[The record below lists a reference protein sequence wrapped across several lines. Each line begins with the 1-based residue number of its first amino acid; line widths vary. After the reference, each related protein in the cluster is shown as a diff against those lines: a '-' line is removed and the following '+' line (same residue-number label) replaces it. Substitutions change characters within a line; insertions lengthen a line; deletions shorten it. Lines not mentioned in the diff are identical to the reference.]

1 MGRNHERLRVFH
13 EGHSLLL
20 AVYRHTQ
27 TFPREEWFGLRAQ
40 MRRAA
45 VSITCNVVEGNAR
58 NTSRDYLRFLHI
70 ALGSSSELKYLV
82 GLAEELGFVA
92 GEEWTEVQNRCDR
105 LVRQLQRLVDRME
118 TIAESDRAS
127 T

>member
-1 MGRNHERLRVFH
+1 MARNHEQLRVFH
-13 EGHSLLL
+13 EGHALVL

-27 TFPREEWFGLRAQ
+27 AFPREEWFGLRAQ

-45 VSITCNVVEGNAR
+45 VSVTCNLVEGNAR
-58 NTSRDYLRFLHI
+58 GTNRDYVRFLHI
-70 ALGSSSELKYLV
+70 ALGSSCELKYLV

-92 GEEWTEVQNRCDR
+92 GPEWTEVQYRCDR

-118 TIAESDRAS
+118 AITESDRPS

>member
-13 EGHSLLL
+13 EGHALVL
-20 AVYRHTQ
+20 AVYRHPQ
-27 TFPREEWFGLRAQ
+27 AFPREEWFGLRAQ

-45 VSITCNVVEGNAR
+45 VSVTCNVVEGNAR
-58 NTSRDYLRFLHI
+58 GTTRDYLRFLHI
-70 ALGSSSELKYLV
+70 ALGSSCELKYLV

-92 GEEWTEVQNRCDR
+92 GPEWTEVRNRCDS

-118 TIAESDRAS
+118 TIADNDRPA

>member
-1 MGRNHERLRVFH
+1 
-13 EGHSLLL
+13 
-20 AVYRHTQ
+20 
-27 TFPREEWFGLRAQ
+27 

-45 VSITCNVVEGNAR
+45 VSVTCNVVGGNAR
-58 NTSRDYLRFLHI
+58 GTSRDYLRFLHI
-70 ALGSSSELKYLV
+70 ALGSSCELKYLV

-92 GEEWTEVQNRCDR
+92 GPEWTEVQNRCGG

-118 TIAESDRAS
+118 TIAESDRSS